1 MRKIAVLTSGG
12 DAPGMNSAVVAV
24 ARTAAHYG
32 MPLIGIHRGYNGII
46 IYEPRLM
53 DALEKKMLSVVTE
66 PAEKV
71 LVGQIFEA
79 VRSRASVALPDTRT
93 LLRKYRGQ
101 FALYEHFSDFVAE
114 YPVFKKDLIS
124 LDLDT
129 QLDIQAR
136 PGTHLHTAR
145 CLEFKDPA
153 NQMLA
158 ALTLT
163 AIGVEGVVVV
173 GGDGS
178 FNGASKLCS
187 FGMPCIGIPG
197 TIDNDLTYTDMTLGF
212 DTATNVCLRSAREVR
227 ATSLSHDRPHVMEV
241 MGRNC
246 GDIALRTA
254 IASHAEICLV
264 PEVPWS
270 VEDVAKRLQA
280 AIDMGDSSALIVV
293 AEGAYSAMADFDV
306 YSLLMAQGKQC
317 FPGEPMTAFRLADCL
332 KYMCKDADGH
342 RAEVRATVVGYTQR
356 GDSPTTYD
364 AVFAFESGNMAVRLL
379 MEGKENLVIGSRQN
393 QMYSLPIS
401 EALTMQSGIKGHF
414 NRALYDTIQDMN
426 TELPQR

>member
-24 ARTAAHYG
+24 ARTAAHFG

-46 IYEPRLM
+46 HYEPRLM
-53 DALEKKMLSVVTE
+53 EALEAKMTEVVTE
-66 PAEKV
+66 PAEKA

-79 VRSRASVALPDTRT
+79 VRARASVALPDMRP

-114 YPVFKKDLIS
+114 YPVFRKDLIS

-178 FNGASKLCS
+178 FNGASKLCG

-227 ATSLSHDRPHVMEV
+227 ATSRSHDRPHILEV

-254 IASHAEICLV
+254 IASHAEVCLV

-270 VEDVAKRLQA
+270 VEEVARRLQE

-293 AEGAYSAMADFDV
+293 AEGAYESMADFDV
-306 YSLLMAQGKQC
+306 YGLLMAQGKQC
-317 FPGEPMTAFRLADCL
+317 VPGEPMTAHRLADCL

-356 GDSPTTYD
+356 GDSPTTFD
-364 AVFAFESGNMAVRLL
+364 AVFAFESGNMAVKLL
-379 MEGKENLVIGSRQN
+379 LEGKENLVIGIKQN
-393 QMYSLPIS
+393 RMFSMPIS
-401 EALTMQSGIKGHF
+401 QALEMQRDIKGHY
-414 NRALYDTIQDMN
+414 NRAQYATIQDRN
-426 TELPQR
+426 SALPTR

>member
-46 IYEPRLM
+46 HYEPRLM
-53 DALEKKMLSVVTE
+53 EALEAKMRAVVTD
-66 PAEKV
+66 PAEEA
-71 LVGQIFEA
+71 LVEKIFSA
-79 VRSRASVALPDTRT
+79 VRARTSVALPDMRS

-101 FALYEHFSDFVAE
+101 FSLFENFSDFIAE
-114 YPVFKKDLIS
+114 YPVFKKDLVS

-227 ATSLSHDRPHVMEV
+227 ATSRSHDRPHVMEV

-254 IASHAEICLV
+254 IAAHAEVCLV

-270 VEDVAKRLQA
+270 VEDVARRLQNA
-280 AIDMGDSSALIVV
+280 LDMGDSSALIVI
-293 AEGAYSAMADFDV
+293 AEGAYDAMADFDI
-306 YSLLMAQGKQC
+306 YSLLMPQGKQS
-317 FPGEPMTAFRLADCL
+317 FPGEPMTANRLASCL
-332 KYMCKDADGH
+332 KYLCTDADGH

-356 GDSPTTYD
+356 GDSPTTFD
-364 AVFAFESGNMAVRLL
+364 AVFAFEAGNMAVKLL
-379 MEGKENLVIGSRQN
+379 LEGKENLVIGIKQN
-393 QMYSLPIS
+393 QMFSMPIS
-401 EALTMQSGIKGHF
+401 QALEMQRDIKGHF
-414 NRALYDTIQDMN
+414 NRVLYDTIADMN
-426 TELPQR
+426 NSLPMR

>member
-129 QLDIQAR
+129 QPA
-136 PGTHLHTAR
+136 LHHFATSNNVAPNR
-145 CLEFKDPA
+145 QTYKDP
-153 NQMLA
+153 NKYLLA
-158 ALTLT
+158 LL
-163 AIGVEGVVVV
+163 
-173 GGDGS
+173 
-178 FNGASKLCS
+178 
-187 FGMPCIGIPG
+187 
-197 TIDNDLTYTDMTLGF
+197 
-212 DTATNVCLRSAREVR
+212 
-227 ATSLSHDRPHVMEV
+227 LSPKWLH
-241 MGRNC
+241 
-246 GDIALRTA
+246 
-254 IASHAEICLV
+254 
-264 PEVPWS
+264 
-270 VEDVAKRLQA
+270 
-280 AIDMGDSSALIVV
+280 
-293 AEGAYSAMADFDV
+293 
-306 YSLLMAQGKQC
+306 LL
-317 FPGEPMTAFRLADCL
+317 
-332 KYMCKDADGH
+332 
-342 RAEVRATVVGYTQR
+342 
-356 GDSPTTYD
+356 
-364 AVFAFESGNMAVRLL
+364 
-379 MEGKENLVIGSRQN
+379 
-393 QMYSLPIS
+393 
-401 EALTMQSGIKGHF
+401 
-414 NRALYDTIQDMN
+414 
-426 TELPQR
+426 